1 MDPVDSLPTPHTP
14 QNVMRR
20 RALIRVATLAGT
32 LACIWGVVWYFDWY
46 QYITTENLRA
56 FMNDAGWMG
65 IVAYVAAFIVGN
77 LAQVPSNVFLAAAVL
92 SYGFFPGYPL
102 ALATIIL
109 SVSVSFYFV
118 RGVGGKALTT
128 VERPWVKKALG
139 RLDKYPVTTV
149 LVLRLAF
156 AGSPWLNYMLAMSD
170 IRFRDYLLGSALGL
184 TPHLAVLAGLL
195 AFAVDSTV

>member
-1 MDPVDSLPTPHTP
+1 MEPVEPILIPHTS

-20 RALIRVATLAGT
+20 RALIRVATLAGA

-56 FMNDAGWMG
+56 FMSDAGWLG

-102 ALATIIL
+102 ALGSIIL
-109 SVSVSFYFV
+109 SVSVSFFFV
-118 RGVGGKALTT
+118 RGVGGKALTA
-128 VERPWVKKALG
+128 VERPWVRKALN
-139 RLDKYPVTTV
+139 RLDRYPVSTV
-149 LVLRLAF
+149 VILRLAF
-156 AGSPWLNYMLAMSD
+156 AGSPWLNYLLAMSD
-170 IRFRDYLLGSALGL
+170 IRFRDYLLGSAVGL

-195 AFAVDSTV
+195 AFAVESTV